1 MQESTVSDTRIC
13 SKCAMSKPL
22 SEFHKDSQ
30 GPDGH
35 RTSCKACRSLHMKS
49 HYLAHAELIKSRM
62 TEYRAA
68 NPEIT
73 AAMEARRY
81 VKHKEKRVLLA
92 IDAVHVRRARILGSR
107 HDEGITVPRLRERDG
122 DACCYCGVTMLF
134 IRAAVGRYDPL
145 KATLEHVA
153 PISRGGLHVWENMKL
168 ACRRCNVS
176 KQAKTVEEWLGSA
189 KGVKTWRSK
198 SAEPSRPTA
207 DI

>member
-1 MQESTVSDTRIC
+1 MQESTCSDMRIC
-13 SKCAMSKPL
+13 SKCATSKPL
-22 SEFHKDSQ
+22 SEFHKDSR
-30 GPDGH
+30 GPGGH
-35 RTSCKACRSLHMKS
+35 RVSCKACRSLHMKG
-49 HYLAHAELIKSRM
+49 HYLANSESIKARM
-62 TEYRAA
+62 TDYRAA

-92 IDAVHVRRARILGSR
+92 IDAVHIRRARILGSR
-107 HDEGITVPRLRERDG
+107 HDGGITVLRLRERDG
-122 DACCYCGVTMLF
+122 DSCCYCVVTMLF

-145 KATLEHVA
+145 KATLEHVD

-189 KGVKTWRSK
+189 EGVKTWHSK
-198 SAEPSRPTA
+198 SAALLQPTV